1 MKIKHFVIFS
11 ITIVIIY
18 TICELIM
25 SCWGI
30 SHDTLTTCF
39 FACFGG
45 ELLCTCVL
53 KIFEDKK
60 DDTASD
66 VSIEKDGEN
75 NL

>member
-1 MKIKHFVIFS
+1 MKIKYFVIFS
-11 ITIVIIY
+11 ISIVLVY
-18 TICELIM
+18 TITELIM

-30 SHDTLTTCF
+30 NHDTLTTCF

-60 DDTASD
+60 DASTSND
-66 VSIEKDGEN
+66 FIKDNGED
-75 NL
+75 

>member
-1 MKIKHFVIFS
+1 MKIKHFVILS
-11 ITIVIIY
+11 ITLVLIY
-18 TICELIM
+18 TMTELIM

-53 KIFEDKK
+53 KIFKDKEEVTED
-60 DDTASD
+60 DNRTMD
-66 VSIEKDGEN
+66 
-75 NL
+75 

>member
-11 ITIVIIY
+11 ITLVIIFA
-18 TICELIM
+18 IAEFIAGC
-25 SCWGI
+25 CGV

-39 FACFGG
+39 YACFGG

-60 DDTASD
+60 DDSVGDDSD
-66 VSIEKDGEN
+66 NICD
-75 NL
+75 